1 MAGPKVKKK
10 LKKSIHDIK
19 DYKAFLETLQGQ
31 GLKGLGKYFKRKLT
45 PVPKR
50 VKNRRKLIASL
61 KKNKKG

>member
-31 GLKGLGKYFKRKLT
+31 GLKDW
-45 PVPKR
+45 V
-50 VKNRRKLIASL
+50 NIL
-61 KKNKKG
+61 KENLHLYQKE